1 MRAIV
6 IRTFQLTAVIVAA
19 GTWSLAA
26 QQIAGPYVTPQ
37 DLRDGLKDSS
47 RWLTYSGDYTNQ
59 RHSPLAQITPENVH
73 RLTTQWTFQ
82 TETLGRFQATP
93 LVVDGI
99 IYVTGPL
106 DTGWALDAR
115 TGRQL
120 WRYRRELPS
129 GLIACC
135 GLVNRGYGVLGD
147 RLFKTT
153 LDAHVVAYSMKN
165 GAIIWDTVME
175 NYRNGYS
182 ATAAPLVV
190 KDKVVVGMAGAE
202 YGVRGFIDAYDA
214 QTGKRSWRFFTTAG
228 PGDPGHR
235 TWRGTDPKAW
245 EKGGGSTWATGA
257 YDPELNLVYWGTGNA
272 GPDYDGS
279 AREGDN
285 LYTASIV
292 ALDADTGTL
301 RWHYQFTPHD
311 VWDWDAT
318 QMPVLADLTIG
329 GQPRKVV
336 MFANRN
342 GFFYLL
348 DRATG
353 KLIRATPFIETSWA
367 KEIQADGRP
376 LLLPNSIPSEE
387 GTRVCPDQTGGTNWM
402 APSFDK
408 SRGLLFVTAR
418 ESCGIFYTW
427 KEDYNAGDS
436 YRGGAVQ
443 RVSQSSVLRA
453 IDVASGER
461 RWDFPYASQSWA
473 GVLSTASGLVFAG
486 ASGNF
491 MAFDART
498 GKNLWHYQ
506 TGSALYAGAIT
517 YMVDG
522 RQYVL
527 VPSGT
532 TLTAYALS
540 GALSE

>member
-1 MRAIV
+1 MRAIMN
-6 IRTFQLTAVIVAA
+6 RTIQLTTVIVAA
-19 GTWSLAA
+19 GTWTVAA
-26 QQIAGPYVTPQ
+26 QQIAAPQVTAQ
-37 DLRDGLKDSS
+37 DLRDGLKDAS

-59 RHSPLAQITPENVH
+59 RHSPLTQITPGNVH
-73 RLTTQWTFQ
+73 LLSAQWAFQ
-82 TETLGRFQATP
+82 TDTLGKFEAAP
-93 LVVDGI
+93 LVVDGV

-120 WRYRRELPS
+120 WRYRRELP
-129 GLIACC
+129 GNLIACC

-153 LDAHVVAYSMKN
+153 LDAHVVAYSTKTGVM
-165 GAIIWDTVME
+165 IWDTVME

-190 KDKVVVGMAGAE
+190 KDKVIVGMAGAE

-228 PGDPGHR
+228 PDDPGHS
-235 TWRGTDPKAW
+235 TWRGMDPKAW

-292 ALDADTGTL
+292 ALDADTGKL

-311 VWDWDAT
+311 VWDWDST
-318 QMPVLADLTIG
+318 QNPVLADLTIG

-353 KLIRATPFIETSWA
+353 QLIRAKPFIETSWA
-367 KEIQADGRP
+367 KEIQANGRP
-376 LLLPNSIPSEE
+376 MLLPNSVPSED
-387 GTRVCPDQTGGTNWM
+387 GTRVCPDQSGGTNWM
-402 APSFDK
+402 PPSFDK
-408 SRGLLFVTAR
+408 SLGLLFVTAR
-418 ESCGIFYTW
+418 ESCGIFFTW
-427 KEDYNAGDS
+427 KEDYAPGDS
-436 YRGGAVQ
+436 YRGGAVT
-443 RVSQSSVLRA
+443 RVGPPYSALRA

-486 ASGNF
+486 SSGNF

-498 GKNLWHYQ
+498 GKNLWHFQ

-527 VPSGT
+527 LPSGT
-532 TLTAYALS
+532 TLTAYALP
-540 GALSE
+540 GVP

>member
-1 MRAIV
+1 MRALMN
-6 IRTFQLTAVIVAA
+6 RTLQLMAVIIAA
-19 GTWSLAA
+19 GTWSVAA
-26 QQIAGPYVTPQ
+26 QQSAAPQVTAQ
-37 DLRDGLKDSS
+37 DLRDGLKDAS

-59 RHSPLAQITPENVH
+59 RHSPLTQITPENVH
-73 RLTTQWTFQ
+73 RLTPQWVFQ
-82 TETLGRFQATP
+82 TETLGKFEATP
-93 LVVDGI
+93 LAVDGV
-99 IYVTGPL
+99 IYITGPL

-120 WRYRRELPS
+120 WRYRRDLPS

-135 GLVNRGYGVLGD
+135 GLVNRGFGMLGD

-153 LDAHVVAYSMKN
+153 LDAHIVAISMKS
-165 GAIIWDTVME
+165 GAIVWDTPME

-182 ATAAPLVV
+182 GTTSPLVV
-190 KDKVVVGMAGAE
+190 KDKVIVGVAGAE

-228 PGDPGHR
+228 PDDPGHS

-245 EKGGGSTWATGA
+245 EKGGGSIWVNGA

-292 ALDADTGTL
+292 ALDADTGRL

-353 KLIRATPFIETSWA
+353 QLVRGKPFIETSWA
-367 KEIQADGRP
+367 KEIRADGRP
-376 LLLPNSIPSEE
+376 MLLPNSIPSEE
-387 GTRVCPDQTGGTNWM
+387 GTRICPDQTGGTNWM
-402 APSFDK
+402 PPSFDK
-408 SRGLLFVTAR
+408 ALGLFFVTAR

-427 KEDYNAGDS
+427 KDDYNPGDG

-461 RWDFPYASQSWA
+461 RWDFPYATQSWS

-486 ASGNF
+486 SSGNF

-498 GKNLWHYQ
+498 GKNLWHFQ
-506 TGSALYAGAIT
+506 TGGALYAGAIT

-527 VPSGT
+527 LPSGT
-532 TLTAYALS
+532 TLTAYALPGGS
-540 GALSE
+540 N